1 MKFCKLKND
10 QIVNLDH
17 IERVADRETWLEL
30 ILTSGFTV
38 KIEDA
43 DHVQAIRKVLEKL
56 LPWANR
62 RRSIVNS

>member
-43 DHVQAIRKVLEKL
+43 DHVQAIRKVLENCYL
-56 LPWANR
+56 GQTTGEVL
-62 RRSIVNS
+62 